1 MAELVLKP
9 IYLDDDGV
17 FARLPDGSI
26 INIGGVQGPY
36 FTVGGK
42 GLVFDDATSTK
53 QGGTGL
59 TLQKIYDETVRHG
72 EATIKLQ
79 TGKDFSIVDD
89 TDKNIFFRID
99 SETGKVTLTGDLE
112 VLGSSTIINTVI
124 QDSDHWVISPSTGT
138 VTPLK
143 IEPDPGVTP
152 IVDLVTVR
160 KTYGTA
166 PVFRIDK
173 DGNIISTGLFNGI
186 DITKLKSDL
195 DSHIAGTYGRHTA
208 SDIDIHPIESLPG
221 STDVQSAIEALSNK
235 VENSS
240 GGTGGGGNGTG
251 NVQGY
256 EHVQTTP
263 AKMWFIT
270 HGHNTRRVTVAL
282 YDDDWQLI
290 IPDHVKIMDPNT
302 VAVMF
307 SSAIGGRGILT
318 LF

>member
-9 IYLDDDGV
+9 IYLDDEGI

-26 INIGGVQGPY
+26 VNIGGTNSQY
-36 FTVGGK
+36 FTVNGR
-42 GLVFDDATSTK
+42 GLVFDDASSTAP
-53 QGGTGL
+53 GGTGL
-59 TLQKIYDETVRHG
+59 TLQKVYDETVRHG

-89 TDKNIFFRID
+89 NDKNVFFRID

-112 VLGSSTIINTVI
+112 VLGQSTVINTVI

-138 VTPLK
+138 TTALV
-143 IEPDPGVTP
+143 IEPDPGVVP

-160 KTYGTA
+160 RTYGTP

-173 DGNIISTGLFNGI
+173 DGNLITTGLFNGI
-186 DITKLKSDL
+186 DIAKLKSDL

-208 SDIDIHPIESLPG
+208 SQVDIHPIEALPG

-235 VENSS
+235 VENA
-240 GGTGGGGNGTG
+240 GGGNTGGGISG
-251 NVQGY
+251 VQGY

-270 HGHNTRRVTVAL
+270 HEKNTRRATVAL

-307 SSAIGGRGILT
+307 SAAISGRGILT